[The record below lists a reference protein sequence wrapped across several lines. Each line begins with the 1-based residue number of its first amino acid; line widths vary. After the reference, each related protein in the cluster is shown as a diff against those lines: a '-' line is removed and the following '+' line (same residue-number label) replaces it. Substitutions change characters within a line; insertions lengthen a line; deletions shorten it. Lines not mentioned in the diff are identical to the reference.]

1 MNDITLRGRVLYLTR
16 DPELVRRQLAGEDLD
31 WNANDTA
38 HALRDEIS
46 TDEMTPGW
54 VCYHSDET
62 LGRFVYLG
70 LTCDGEKPV
79 GEDAVRLGGFV
90 ASVAGRRRGKGSSRE
105 AAPFA
110 EKAAGIRLV
119 VGESLERIYRQNA
132 VNLGLLV
139 TDDFSVLESVAR
151 GEPIPISVFLEGR
164 DAITRDVIRL
174 GGLFPY
180 QRARLAGS
188 VVVPAVSTSARPM
201 TLAEKILA
209 RHFVVDAAKDVV
221 GVPAVAPGDAGFV
234 RCDVRF
240 SHEYV
245 TPMAATFFEN
255 ELGRDARVAAPEG
268 VLAFRDHLKLLPAV
282 MPEEQRRRG
291 LLEIAEALAT
301 RQAAFCAKQGIRLR
315 EDGICHS
322 VVTEHHALPG
332 QVVIGSDS
340 HTPHAGALGC
350 FAFGVGTTELACS
363 WLTRDVRLAVPATVR
378 VEIEGRL
385 DAGVTAKDLML
396 ALLAHPYVKGGGAI
410 GKVLEYAGTC
420 VEGLSIDERATL
432 TNMSAEAG
440 AFTGIV
446 APDEATALFLSERRG
461 FSIEEARALCDG
473 LASDPDASCETVLHL
488 DARALAPRVA
498 LPGDPGN
505 GVAICDLVEPV
516 LIDIAYGGS
525 CTAGK
530 RSDLE
535 MYATVLAD
543 GLAHG
548 QRVAPGVRF
557 FIQAGSA
564 DALDWARERGYLEL
578 FERAGAT
585 LLAPGC
591 GACIAA
597 GPGVS
602 TSASEVTVSAINRN
616 FPGRSGP
623 GRVYLA
629 SPYVVAASALAGRL
643 TSFRPGR
650 SGGTASSIPPIGGIP
665 G

>member
-1 MNDITLRGRVLYLTR
+1 MKGVTLRGRVLYLTR
-16 DPELVRRQLAGEDLD
+16 DPEFVRRQLAGEDVD
-31 WNANDTA
+31 WNANDPA

-79 GEDAVRLGGFV
+79 GEDAVRRGGFV
-90 ASVAGRRRGKGSSRE
+90 ASVSGRRRGKGSSRE

-151 GEPIPISVFLEGR
+151 GEAIPISVFLEGQ

-180 QRARLAGS
+180 QRARLSGT
-188 VVVPAVSTSARPM
+188 VVAPPVTTPARPM

-209 RHFVVDAAKDVV
+209 RHFVVDAATDVV

-234 RCDVRF
+234 RCDLRF

-255 ELGRDARVAAPEG
+255 ELGGDARVAASER

-301 RQAAFCAKQGIRLR
+301 RQAAFCAVHGIRLR

-332 QVVIGSDS
+332 QVVVGSDS

-410 GKVLEYAGTC
+410 GKVLEYAGAC

-446 APDEATALFLSERRG
+446 APDETTARFLSERRG
-461 FSIEEARALCDG
+461 LAIDEARTHGDG
-473 LASDPDASCETVLHL
+473 LVSDPDAAYETVLHL
-488 DARALAPRVA
+488 DATALAPRVA

-505 GVAICDLVEPV
+505 GVAIDDLVEPV

-543 GLAHG
+543 GLAQG
-548 QRVAPGVRF
+548 RRVAPGVRF

-564 DALDWARERGYLEL
+564 DALEWARARGYLEL

-602 TSASEVTVSAINRN
+602 TNASEVTVSAINRN

-623 GRVYLA
+623 GKVYLA

-643 TSFRPGR
+643 TSFRPG
-650 SGGTASSIPPIGGIP
+650 
-665 G
+665 